1 MSEENKKAITKSLI
15 NEVMDE
21 ARRQRLA
28 PNPDDI
34 ARATQGLKDGA
45 PCMFTICQYHN
56 PLHTPVCFLQAGLI
70 IKTTNAAANRS
81 GSSATTIDRHRQSCV
96 STVM

>member
-45 PCMFTICQYHN
+45 PCM
-56 PLHTPVCFLQAGLI
+56 
-70 IKTTNAAANRS
+70 S
-81 GSSATTIDRHRQSCV
+81 TTIFVKS
-96 STVM
+96 